1 LKERNETVDRATGF
15 VRGLGLFDSVMMV
28 AGSMI
33 GSGIFI
39 VSADIARKVGSA
51 GWLLAVWIAAGALIV
66 LAAASYGE
74 LAGMMPRVGGQ
85 YVYLKETYS
94 PLWGFLFGW
103 AMFLVIQSGTIAAVA
118 VGFSRFLGVLA
129 PAVAPDRW
137 LIAPLHLSE
146 SYAVSLSTQ
155 QAVAIALI
163 ALLTWINSRGL
174 AVGKRIQNLFTAAKT
189 LALLALIV
197 VGLAAVPRLGV
208 LGDNLADLWTPQAVT
223 TTAAASA
230 ALPPAAADAGGA
242 GLLAALCLA
251 MVGALFSS
259 GAWNDVSFAAG
270 EVRDPGRTLPRA
282 LILGTVL
289 VTGLYVLANL
299 AYLAVL
305 PLADIQAAPDDRVAT
320 AALQVLFGPIGA
332 TAMAAAI
339 VISTFGCA
347 NGLILAGAR
356 VVYAMARDGLFLPA
370 AGRLNG
376 ARVPAVALA
385 LQGIWAALLVLPRTV
400 QRGDAG
406 SAGSDA
412 AVRYGNLY
420 GNLLE
425 YVIFTVLIFYVLTI
439 AGVFVLRR
447 RRPDAPRPYRTFGYP
462 VVPALYVLGASA
474 VVVALL
480 LYRTQTTWPGLLL
493 VLVGVPVYFG
503 WRRAGTTPAPD
514 GEAEP

>member
-1 LKERNETVDRATGF
+1 MKEGPETVDRPAGF

-51 GWLLAVWIAAGALIV
+51 GWLLAVWAAAGALIV

-94 PLWGFLFGW
+94 PLWGFLFAW

-118 VGFSRFLGVLA
+118 VGFSRFLGVLV

-137 LIAPLHLSE
+137 LVPPLHLSAG
-146 SYAVSLSTQ
+146 YALSLSTQ
-155 QAVAIALI
+155 QAVAIGLI
-163 ALLTWINSRGL
+163 ALLTWVNSRGL
-174 AVGKRIQNLFTAAKT
+174 RVGKGIQNLFTSVKT

-197 VGLAAVPRLGV
+197 LGLAAAPRGV
-208 LGDNLADLWTPQAVT
+208 LSANLADLWTPRAVT
-223 TTAAASA
+223 ATAEASA
-230 ALPPAAADAGGA
+230 MLPPAAADAGGA
-242 GLLAALCLA
+242 GLLAAFCLA

-270 EVRDPGRTLPRA
+270 EVRDPARTLPRA
-282 LILGTVL
+282 LILGTAL
-289 VTGLYVLANL
+289 VTGLYLLANL

-305 PLADIQAAPDDRVAT
+305 PLAEIQAAPDDRVAT
-320 AALQVLFGPIGA
+320 AALEVLFGPAGA
-332 TAMAAAI
+332 TVMAVAI
-339 VISTFGCA
+339 AISTFGCA

-356 VVYAMARDGLFLPA
+356 VVYAMAKDGLFLPA
-370 AGRLNG
+370 AGRVNA

-385 LQGIWAALLVLPRTV
+385 LQGVWAAFLVLPRTV
-400 QRGDAG
+400 QRGEG
-406 SAGSDA
+406 GG
-412 AVRYGNLY
+412 VRYGNLY

-425 YVIFTVLIFYVLTI
+425 YVISTVLIFYVLTI

-462 VVPALYVLGASA
+462 VVPALYLLGASA

-480 LYRTQTTWPGLLL
+480 LYRTATTWPGLLL
-493 VLVGVPVYFG
+493 VLITGLPVY
-503 WRRAGTTPAPD
+503 WSSRRAGAAPQPAE
-514 GEAEP
+514 GAEAGG